1 MNKTILPLIAIA
13 IAMLLAACGN
23 KPLPPAWKTN
33 AGSSLESYS
42 DAWLKGDSEIAE
54 TEFARARKEM
64 ASTGRPD
71 MVAHAELYRCAARV
85 ASLELEACTGFDAL
99 AQDATPTE
107 RAYAAYLS
115 GNWQGLD
122 AALLPEQHRAI
133 VAGKGTLAAMPDP
146 LARLVAAGVLMKAGK
161 LAPADIGVATDTA
174 SAQGWRRPLLVWL
187 GVSLKRAKDAGDSA
201 EAARIQRRIDLASH
215 P

>member
-1 MNKTILPLIAIA
+1 MKNTSLTLIA
-13 IAMLLAACGN
+13 LLAALTACGN
-23 KPLPPAWKTN
+23 KPLPPTWKTN

-54 TEFARARKEM
+54 VEFARARREM

-85 ASLELEACTGFDAL
+85 ASLEVEACTGFDAL
-99 AQDATPTE
+99 AQDATAAE
-107 RAYAAYLS
+107 RAYATYLS

-122 AALLPEQHRAI
+122 VALLPEQHRA
-133 VAGKGTLAAMPDP
+133 VVTGKGGLAAVADP
-146 LARLVAAGVLMKAGK
+146 LARLVAAGVLMKAGRIT
-161 LAPADIGVATDTA
+161 PADITAATETA
-174 SAQGWRRPLLVWL
+174 STQGWRRPLLVWL
-187 GVSLKRAKDAGDSA
+187 GVALKRAHDAGDTV
-201 EAARIQRRIDLASH
+201 EAARIQRRIDLAAH